1 MKVSSRL
8 MIALACGAIVAFFGA
23 APALSAPTGSYAATA
38 DGTGLTLALFA
49 PGSDTPAL
57 SLDVGITHGVLDSV
71 PHVTGE
77 ASGIVQVDTATTVA
91 PPDAED
97 TVSVIDQDIGD
108 PETVGIHLD
117 LIKGVSESLTSV
129 GPATHNRGEIVGA
142 TVRVSPLVGTGPFAV
157 ASESNIDVTPAAVT
171 SEAHSDEVVIPI
183 ELGAAVVA
191 PLCDV
196 IGGLVPPLGDA
207 CDEAVG
213 GVGENQLVT
222 VTVVRILPAAVE
234 CVLDQATN
242 TASVP
247 TATAALLEI
256 TLFPGTLNEQT
267 ISVSLGQT
275 IDIGTGTPLAIH
287 AVVGDTAT
295 SVDGATATAT
305 ASALRLDLLDD
316 PLPSISIVASESSC
330 TVTGTPQTIRRP
342 PPAVLPETGA
352 PLGLVYG
359 AGGLMIAIGLGLTR
373 LLRRAA

>member
-23 APALSAPTGSYAATA
+23 APALSATTGSYAATA
-38 DGTGLTLALFA
+38 DGTGMTLALFA
-49 PGSDTPAL
+49 PGSETPAL

-71 PHVTGE
+71 PKLSGE

-91 PPDAED
+91 PPDATD
-97 TVSVIDQDIGD
+97 TVAVVDQSIGD
-108 PETVGIHLD
+108 PQTVGLSID
-117 LIKGVSESLTSV
+117 LIKGVSESVTTT
-129 GPATHNRGEIVGA
+129 GPFTHNRGEIVGA
-142 TVRVSPLVGTGPFAV
+142 QIRLSPLVGTPPFAV

-183 ELGAAVVA
+183 EVGADLVS
-191 PLCDV
+191 PRCDV
-196 IGGLVPPLGDA
+196 LGGLSPPLGDA

-213 GVGENQLVT
+213 GVGEVPLVT
-222 VTVVRILPAAVE
+222 LLEVRILPAAVE
-234 CVLDQATN
+234 CVLDRATN

-256 TLFPGTLNEQT
+256 TLFPGTPDEQV

-275 IDIGTGTPLAIH
+275 IDIGTGTPIAIH
-287 AVVGDTAT
+287 AILGDTAT

-305 ASALRLDLLDD
+305 ASALHLDLLDD

-330 TVTGTPQTIRRP
+330 AVTGTPASIRRP
-342 PPAVLPETGA
+342 PPLPVTGA
-352 PLGLVYG
+352 PLTMLYA
-359 AGGLMIAIGLGLTR
+359 AGGLMVAIGLGLTR
-373 LLRRAA
+373 VLRRAA